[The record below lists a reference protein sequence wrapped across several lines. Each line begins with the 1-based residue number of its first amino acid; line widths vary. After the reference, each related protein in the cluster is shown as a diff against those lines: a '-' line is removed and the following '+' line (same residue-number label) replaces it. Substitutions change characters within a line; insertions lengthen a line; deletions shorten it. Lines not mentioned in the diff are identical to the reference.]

1 MTDHAPIPNDTA
13 AIAVALAELR
23 GTMAEGFATVNGT
36 LNLLTQRHDQTDR
49 RLEAQASELDQLRAS
64 VDTLEKGETER
75 QKRNDARLDTL
86 ERNRWPLPSVAAVV
100 GVAGLGVSLWQLAG
114 K

>member
-1 MTDHAPIPNDTA
+1 MTEPTDTA

-36 LNLLTQRHDQTDR
+36 LNLLTQRHEQTDR
-49 RLEAQASELDQLRAS
+49 RIDNEAARVDQLATAL
-64 VDTLEKGETER
+64 DTIEKGETER
-75 QKRNDARLDTL
+75 QKRIDSRLDTL
-86 ERNRWPLPSVAAVV
+86 ERNRWPLPSVAALV
-100 GVAGLGVSLWQLAG
+100 GVTGLGLSLWQFAA